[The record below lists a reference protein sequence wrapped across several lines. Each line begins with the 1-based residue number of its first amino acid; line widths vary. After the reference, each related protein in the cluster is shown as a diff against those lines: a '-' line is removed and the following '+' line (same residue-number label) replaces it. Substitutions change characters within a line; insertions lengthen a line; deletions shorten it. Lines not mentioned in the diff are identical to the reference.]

1 MIQYNESVTPEF
13 VTRLC
18 ENYYN
23 QASEGNQP
31 EARAFGIAVERAESD
46 WTKQEVLTEL
56 NIRLVMEGL
65 RRQFP
70 ESVKFTEGH

>member
-1 MIQYNESVTPEF
+1 MVKYRETVSPEF

-18 ENYYN
+18 DNYYN

-46 WTKQEVLTEL
+46 WAKQEVLTEL
-56 NIRLVMEGL
+56 NIRLVMEGM
-65 RRQFP
+65 RRKFP
-70 ESVKFTEGH
+70 ESVKVTEGY